1 MGQLQAEAMGRSGLL
16 GLWILGKEEIHE
28 VLAVVMMRFLAV
40 TGSSCLAVR
49 SLIVFLA
56 IIWLIKVRSLSTLA

>member
-1 MGQLQAEAMGRSGLL
+1 M
-16 GLWILGKEEIHE
+16 
-28 VLAVVMMRFLAV
+28 VMMRFLAV